1 MTTTGIQPKHTSTT
15 STMRMVS
22 ADMAGLLG
30 SITRAMAVC
39 PVSVIAGIGRG
50 KGIFGVV
57 ELRLRFALEATVGD
71 WATG

>member
-22 ADMAGLLG
+22 ADTAGLLG
-30 SITRAMAVC
+30 SITGAMAVC

-57 ELRLRFALEATVGD
+57 EYDCGSLWRRR
-71 WATG
+71 

>member
-1 MTTTGIQPKHTSTT
+1 
-15 STMRMVS
+15 MVS